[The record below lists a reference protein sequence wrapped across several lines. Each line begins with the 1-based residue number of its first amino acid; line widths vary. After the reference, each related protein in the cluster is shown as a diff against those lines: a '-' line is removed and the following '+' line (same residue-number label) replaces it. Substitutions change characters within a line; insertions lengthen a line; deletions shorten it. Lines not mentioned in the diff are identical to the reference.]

1 MDQNLETDVIKM
13 EMKIQETIFHE
24 EEKYLIYLWN
34 LPHLVF
40 PLIVPLLE
48 CK

>member
-24 EEKYLIYLWN
+24 
-34 LPHLVF
+34 
-40 PLIVPLLE
+40 
-48 CK
+48 

>member
-1 MDQNLETDVIKM
+1 
-13 EMKIQETIFHE
+13 MKIQETIFHE
-24 EEKYLIYLWN
+24 EEKYLIYFWN

-48 CK
+48 HS